1 MQRTIITLSI
11 CLLTTISSYCQSNY
25 PQKIVV
31 NKDTVVAITVDQLQ
45 TANCLLSER
54 EIYKSQL
61 DTAIV
66 FFSKAVDDYEARI
79 KEKNVAIAMQ
89 SQQIDQINKL
99 NANGDKQITLLNKK
113 LKIQKGKTFRST
125 VIGSAIVGLIAAT
138 IVALIK

>member
-1 MQRTIITLSI
+1 M
-11 CLLTTISSYCQSNY
+11 
-25 PQKIVV
+25 
-31 NKDTVVAITVDQLQ
+31 
-45 TANCLLSER
+45 SER